1 MPYNHA
7 LRVSFTRCD
16 VPEQLFAYPLTLC
29 TITVIP
35 VYRYDGKMK
44 DDRDEVSAPL
54 ELPWPDPTTK
64 GSRCLT
70 S

>member
-16 VPEQLFAYPLTLC
+16 VPVTTFCISSHT
-29 TITVIP
+29 T
-35 VYRYDGKMK
+35 YRYDGKMK

>member
-7 LRVSFTRCD
+7 LRVRRSGDNFLHFLSHF
-16 VPEQLFAYPLTLC
+16 VQL
-29 TITVIP
+29 P
-35 VYRYDGKMK
+35 VYRYDGRMK

>member
-1 MPYNHA
+1 M
-7 LRVSFTRCD
+7 
-16 VPEQLFAYPLTLC
+16 
-29 TITVIP
+29 
-35 VYRYDGKMK
+35 YRYDGKMK

>member
-16 VPEQLFAYPLTLC
+16 VPVTTFIFLHFLSHFVQLPE
-29 TITVIP
+29 
-35 VYRYDGKMK
+35 YRYDGKMK